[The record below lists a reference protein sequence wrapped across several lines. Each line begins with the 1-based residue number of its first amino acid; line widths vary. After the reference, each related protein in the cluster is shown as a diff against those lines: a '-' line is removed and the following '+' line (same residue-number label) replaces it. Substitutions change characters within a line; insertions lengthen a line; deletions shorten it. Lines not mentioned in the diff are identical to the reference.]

1 MRLLLDTHTFLWF
14 LEDSAQLSSMAK
26 ALIEDGGNDVYI
38 SIGSLWEMAIKI
50 SLGKLSV
57 SQPFEIFIPEQ
68 LTANDMTLLPIAV
81 EHTVALITLPFH
93 YRDPFGR
100 LLIAQSLVTSMPI
113 VGADTAFDAYGV
125 QRLW

>member
-1 MRLLLDTHTFLWF
+1 MRLLLDTHTFQWF